1 MKLLRGIPV
10 SPGVAIGAAVVLD
23 TEGFRAAERHVEP
36 GQVAGEV
43 TRLRGALA
51 VAAREARE
59 SQSAIAD
66 KLGRQV
72 GDIFGAHAQLLE
84 APTVLREAETLI
96 REQLLAAESAVSR
109 VIARYTKALASLGQ
123 DNRFAA
129 RGADLLDVEKRI
141 LDQLLGQRRE
151 QLKNRPGPLV
161 LVAHDL
167 TPSETAGLDPT
178 RVHGF
183 ITEAGGR
190 TSHTAIM
197 AGALDIPAVVG
208 VGAFL
213 ADVTDGATLIV
224 DGNHGVLILDPDPA
238 TLAQYQAA
246 RTLFKSRHSSLR
258 DELRHRPAVTADG
271 HRVHLWGNIEFPH
284 EAAHCIEHGAEGVG
298 LYRTEFLYLGKETD
312 PSEEEHF
319 AAYLQ
324 VLKGLGPD
332 QPMVIR
338 TLDLGADKF
347 NMPSW
352 NVQPEKNP
360 FLGLRSIRLC
370 LSNLTLFKTQLR
382 AILRASAFGDV
393 RIMFPMIST
402 LMELRH
408 CKLILQEVREDLD
421 DEGIAYN
428 SALRIG
434 TMIEVPSAAIIADQ
448 ICREV
453 DFVSIGTNDLIQ
465 YTLAADRTNE
475 SMAGLYNPADPAVL
489 RLIKTVIDAAGRTNI
504 EVNICGEMSGDPLFT
519 LLLVGLGLTQLS
531 LTPHNIPEIK
541 TIIRSATLAEAAR
554 VADEV
559 MRLET
564 ARDVTNYLRDQTRR
578 LLPDAVD

>member
-1 MKLLRGIPV
+1 MKIIRGIAV
-10 SPGVAIGAAVVLD
+10 SPGVAIGSAVVLD
-23 TEGFRAAERHVEP
+23 TEGYRLAERHVEP
-36 GQVAGEV
+36 GQVVAEV
-43 TRLRGALA
+43 ARLRDALR
-51 VAAREARE
+51 VAARAARE
-59 SQSAIAD
+59 SQSAVAD
-66 KLGRQV
+66 KLGQQV

-84 APTVLREAETLI
+84 APTVSREAESLI
-96 REQLLAAESAVSR
+96 REQLLSAESAVSR
-109 VIARYTKALASLGQ
+109 VIGRYTSALTALGH
-123 DNRFAA
+123 DNRFAS
-129 RGADLLDVEKRI
+129 RSADLLDVEKRV

-178 RVHGF
+178 RVHAF
-183 ITEAGGR
+183 VTEAGGR
-190 TSHTAIM
+190 ASHTAIM

-208 VGAFL
+208 VGPFL
-213 ADVTDGATLIV
+213 ADITDGATLIV

-238 TLAQYQAA
+238 TLEQYRTA
-246 RTLFKSRHSSLR
+246 RAVFQSRHSSLR
-258 DELRHRPAVTADG
+258 DELRHRPAITADG
-271 HRVHLWGNIEFPH
+271 HRVRLLGNIEFPH
-284 EAAHCIEHGAEGVG
+284 EAPYCLEHGAEGVG
-298 LYRTEFLYLGKETD
+298 LYRTEFLYLGKDTD

-319 AAYLQ
+319 EAYLQ
-324 VLKGLGPD
+324 VLKALGPD
-332 QPMVIR
+332 QPVVIR

-347 NMPSW
+347 SMPSW

-360 FLGLRSIRLC
+360 FLGMRSIRLC

-393 RIMFPMIST
+393 RILFPMVST

-408 CKLILQEVREDLD
+408 CKLILQEVREDLG

-428 SALRIG
+428 RAMRIG
-434 TMIEVPSAAIIADQ
+434 TMIEVPSAAIIADLLA
-448 ICREV
+448 REV
-453 DFVSIGTNDLIQ
+453 DFFSIGTNDLIQ

-475 SMAGLYNPADPAVL
+475 NMAGLYNPADPAVL
-489 RLIKTVIDAAGRTNI
+489 RLIKMVIDAARGSNI

-519 LLLVGLGLTQLS
+519 LLLLGMGLTQLS

-541 TIIRSATLAEAAR
+541 TIIRSVTLAEAAR

-559 MRLET
+559 MRLEA

>member
-23 TEGFRAAERHVEP
+23 AEGDRIAARHIAP
-36 GQVAGEV
+36 GQVAAEV
-43 TRLRGALA
+43 GRLRDALA

-59 SQSAIAD
+59 SQAAVPD
-66 KLGRQV
+66 QRGRQGGGMCGTRARLV
-72 GDIFGAHAQLLE
+72 G
-84 APTVLREAETLI
+84 APTLAREAETLI
-96 REQLLAAESAVSR
+96 RDQLLAAEAAISR
-109 VIARYTKALASLGQ
+109 VIARYTSALAALGP
-123 DNRFAA
+123 DHRFAS
-129 RGADLLDVEKRI
+129 RSADLLDAEKRV
-141 LDQLLGQRRE
+141 LDQLLGQRRG

-167 TPSETAGLDPT
+167 PPSETAGLDPT
-178 RVHGF
+178 RVHAF
-183 ITEAGGR
+183 VTEAGGR

-197 AGALDIPAVVG
+197 AGALDIPAVVA
-208 VGAFL
+208 VGPFL
-213 ADVTDGATLIV
+213 ADVTDGAPLIV
-224 DGNHGVLILDPDPA
+224 DGHHGVLILDPDPA
-238 TLAQYQAA
+238 TLSQYQTA
-246 RTLFKSRHSSLR
+246 RTVFQSRHSTLR

-284 EAAHCIEHGAEGVG
+284 EARHCVEHGAEGVG

-312 PSEEEHF
+312 PSEDEHF
-319 AAYLQ
+319 EAYLQ
-324 VLKGLGPD
+324 VLKALGPD

-408 CKLILQEVREDLD
+408 CKLILQEVREDLE

-428 SALRIG
+428 RG
-434 TMIEVPSAAIIADQ
+434 
-448 ICREV
+448 
-453 DFVSIGTNDLIQ
+453 
-465 YTLAADRTNE
+465 
-475 SMAGLYNPADPAVL
+475 
-489 RLIKTVIDAAGRTNI
+489 
-504 EVNICGEMSGDPLFT
+504 
-519 LLLVGLGLTQLS
+519 
-531 LTPHNIPEIK
+531 
-541 TIIRSATLAEAAR
+541 
-554 VADEV
+554 
-559 MRLET
+559 
-564 ARDVTNYLRDQTRR
+564 
-578 LLPDAVD
+578 